1 MTLAIGP
8 AVRPHP
14 ASSSI
19 RRRCGLGKAGRR
31 KRLEIS
37 PFYSHMRH
45 QIGVHDDAEGKNQV
59 QRTRS
64 SVTAC
69 SLMGSCGVGARKTAS
84 ATRHYR
90 EIALK
95 LGDGQACVT
104 TMLLCGIVNT
114 QAGGRNDTGSRRGFV
129 RQPNRSAMEKKNR
142 SRRARKDRELTVAA
156 NRAHGNVGL
165 FPRRRPAPAPRRVR
179 RPPSVLAG
187 RASLR
192 VRSERREQPPAIR
205 ASGLEHAGRS
215 LGQAAAGLAAAAV
228 VSLTGFAGDV
238 SPLPPA
244 PARAESLTVA
254 FPVSKARE
262 VNRVQRTLVEAWGL
276 IRETFVD
283 PTFNHQDWDQKL
295 QQTMVEMFPL
305 KSEDAAY
312 NKIRGMLS
320 TLGDPFT
327 KIITPKEYQSF
338 RIGSDGNVQ
347 GVGVFINR
355 EPSSGR
361 LLVMDCIEGGPA
373 DRAGIR
379 EGDELVEIDG
389 KSVFGLDGEA
399 AAQRLRGHVGTT
411 VKVKLLEVFPYP
423 QHLSPSCPKL
433 YLICWVHSFMH
444 LLALKN
450 HLYCDI
456 IESCYVIA
464 TENKGSGKSRQ
475 KEVQIAREVI
485 NLSPLSTT
493 IISHR
498 SNDGQEC
505 KTGYVRLAA
514 FSQTAAAEMEN
525 AIKRM
530 EDDGVQSYILDLRNN
545 PGGLV
550 KAGLDVAQIW
560 LDGDET
566 LVNTVDRSG
575 DVLPINMTHGHSLTH
590 DPLVILVSPSFHVN
604 EGSASASEI
613 LAGAL
618 HDNGRA
624 ILVGHRTF
632 GKGKIQA
639 KYFPCAFVSVTELD
653 DGSALFITVAKYLS
667 PALHEIDQVGIQPDI
682 QCSPDVLSLPRAP
695 SLRGDGEASSLET
708 DSCIMVAEQALEIEQ
723 TKGSA
728 S

>member
-1 MTLAIGP
+1 MEM
-8 AVRPHP
+8 V
-14 ASSSI
+14 
-19 RRRCGLGKAGRR
+19 
-31 KRLEIS
+31 E
-37 PFYSHMRH
+37 
-45 QIGVHDDAEGKNQV
+45 
-59 QRTRS
+59 
-64 SVTAC
+64 C
-69 SLMGSCGVGARKTAS
+69 SLPAAAARA
-84 ATRHYR
+84 
-90 EIALK
+90 
-95 LGDGQACVT
+95 
-104 TMLLCGIVNT
+104 
-114 QAGGRNDTGSRRGFV
+114 
-129 RQPNRSAMEKKNR
+129 
-142 SRRARKDRELTVAA
+142 
-156 NRAHGNVGL
+156 
-165 FPRRRPAPAPRRVR
+165 PRPLPRRVR
-179 RPPSVLAG
+179 RPTTAAVLAG
-187 RASLR
+187 RARLR
-192 VRSERREQPPAIR
+192 VRSERREQPPPPPTVR
-205 ASGLEHAGRS
+205 ASGLEHGGRA

-228 VSLTGFAGDV
+228 VSLTGFIGDV
-238 SPLPPA
+238 SPLSPA
-244 PARAESLTVA
+244 VAQAESLTVA

-305 KSEDAAY
+305 KSADAAY
-312 NKIRGMLS
+312 SKISGMLS

-327 KIITPKEYQSF
+327 KIISPKEYQSF

-361 LLVMDCIEGGPA
+361 LLVMDCIQGGPA
-373 DRAGIR
+373 DRAGIH

-389 KSVFGLDGEA
+389 KSVLGLDGEA
-399 AAQRLRGHVGTT
+399 AAQRLRGRVGTT
-411 VKVKLLEVFPYP
+411 VKVKLL
-423 QHLSPSCPKL
+423 
-433 YLICWVHSFMH
+433 
-444 LLALKN
+444 
-450 HLYCDI
+450 DG
-456 IESCYVIA
+456 
-464 TENKGSGKSRQ
+464 TENRRSGRIRQ
-475 KEVQIAREVI
+475 KEVQISREVI
-485 NLSPLSTT
+485 NLSPLSTS

-498 SNDGQEC
+498 SDDGHEC

-530 EDDGVQSYILDLRNN
+530 EDEGVQSYILDLRNN

-566 LVNTVDRSG
+566 LVNTVDRDG
-575 DVLPINMTHGHSLTH
+575 NVLPINLIQGHSLTR
-590 DPLVILVSPSFHVN
+590 DPLVVLVN

-624 ILVGHRTF
+624 ILVGHKTF
-632 GKGKIQA
+632 GKGRIQ
-639 KYFPCAFVSVTELD
+639 SVTELD

-682 QCSPDVLSLPRAP
+682 QCSPDILSLPRAP
-695 SLRGDGEASSLET
+695 SLRENSEATSLEM
-708 DSCIMVAEQALEIEQ
+708 DSCIMIAEQALEIEQ

>member
-1 MTLAIGP
+1 MEMVECSLAATLAPRPLPGRVRKAPPRP
-8 AVRPHP
+8 AV
-14 ASSSI
+14 
-19 RRRCGLGKAGRR
+19 L
-31 KRLEIS
+31 
-37 PFYSHMRH
+37 
-45 QIGVHDDAEGKNQV
+45 
-59 QRTRS
+59 
-64 SVTAC
+64 
-69 SLMGSCGVGARKTAS
+69 VG
-84 ATRHYR
+84 
-90 EIALK
+90 
-95 LGDGQACVT
+95 
-104 TMLLCGIVNT
+104 
-114 QAGGRNDTGSRRGFV
+114 
-129 RQPNRSAMEKKNR
+129 
-142 SRRARKDRELTVAA
+142 RAR
-156 NRAHGNVGL
+156 
-165 FPRRRPAPAPRRVR
+165 
-179 RPPSVLAG
+179 
-187 RASLR
+187 LR
-192 VRSERREQPPAIR
+192 VRSARREQPPPPELVAVRSAFGTEHGGR
-205 ASGLEHAGRS
+205 A

-228 VSLTGFAGDV
+228 VSLTGFASDV
-238 SPLPPA
+238 SPLPTP

-254 FPVSKARE
+254 FPVAKARE

-305 KSEDAAY
+305 KSADAAY
-312 NKIRGMLS
+312 SKISGMLS

-327 KIITPKEYQSF
+327 RIISPMEYQSF

-361 LLVMDCIEGGPA
+361 LGGPA
-373 DRAGIR
+373 DRAGIH

-389 KSVFGLDGEA
+389 KSVSGLDGEA
-399 AAQRLRGHVGTT
+399 AAQRLRGRVGTT
-411 VKVKLLEVFPYP
+411 VKVKLLDGTD
-423 QHLSPSCPKL
+423 
-433 YLICWVHSFMH
+433 
-444 LLALKN
+444 N
-450 HLYCDI
+450 DR
-456 IESCYVIA
+456 
-464 TENKGSGKSRQ
+464 GGKIRQ
-475 KEVQIAREVI
+475 KEVQLSREII

-498 SNDGQEC
+498 SGDGHEC

-525 AIKRM
+525 AVKRM
-530 EDDGVQSYILDLRNN
+530 EDEGVESYILDLRNN

-566 LVNTVDRSG
+566 LVNTIDREG
-575 DVLPINMTHGHSLTH
+575 NVLPINMIQGHSLTH
-590 DPLVILVSPSFHVN
+590 DPLVVLVN

-624 ILVGHRTF
+624 IL
-632 GKGKIQA
+632 
-639 KYFPCAFVSVTELD
+639 SVTELD

-682 QCSPDVLSLPRAP
+682 QCSPDILSLPRTP
-695 SLRGDGEASSLET
+695 SLRENSGPTSLEM

>member
-1 MTLAIGP
+1 MEM
-8 AVRPHP
+8 V
-14 ASSSI
+14 
-19 RRRCGLGKAGRR
+19 
-31 KRLEIS
+31 
-37 PFYSHMRH
+37 
-45 QIGVHDDAEGKNQV
+45 EG
-59 QRTRS
+59 S
-64 SVTAC
+64 
-69 SLMGSCGVGARKTAS
+69 
-84 ATRHYR
+84 
-90 EIALK
+90 
-95 LGDGQACVT
+95 
-104 TMLLCGIVNT
+104 
-114 QAGGRNDTGSRRGFV
+114 
-129 RQPNRSAMEKKNR
+129 
-142 SRRARKDRELTVAA
+142 VAA
-156 NRAHGNVGL
+156 ARA
-165 FPRRRPAPAPRRVR
+165 PRLLPRRVR
-179 RPPSVLAG
+179 RPATTAAVLAG
-187 RASLR
+187 RARLQ
-192 VRSERREQPPAIR
+192 VRSERREQPPAVR
-205 ASGLEHAGRS
+205 ASVPEHGGRS

-228 VSLTGFAGDV
+228 VSLTGFAGDL

-244 PARAESLTVA
+244 PAQAESLTVA

-312 NKIRGMLS
+312 SKLRGMLS

-327 KIITPKEYQSF
+327 QIITPKEYQSF

-347 GVGVFINR
+347 GVGVFINK

-373 DRAGIR
+373 DRAGVR

-389 KSVFGLDGEA
+389 KSVSGLDGEA
-399 AAQRLRGHVGTT
+399 AAQRLRGRVGTT
-411 VKVKLLEVFPYP
+411 VKVKLL
-423 QHLSPSCPKL
+423 HGT
-433 YLICWVHSFMH
+433 
-444 LLALKN
+444 
-450 HLYCDI
+450 
-456 IESCYVIA
+456 ESGR
-464 TENKGSGKSRQ
+464 NGKIRQ
-475 KEVQIAREVI
+475 KEVQISREVI
-485 NLSPLSTT
+485 NLSPLSTS

-498 SNDGQEC
+498 SYDGQEC

-530 EDDGVQSYILDLRNN
+530 EDEGVQSYILDLRNN

-550 KAGLDVAQIW
+550 KAGLDVAQMW

-566 LVNTVDRSG
+566 LVNTVDRNG
-575 DVLPINMTHGHSLTH
+575 DVLPINMSQGHSLTH
-590 DPLVILVSPSFHVN
+590 DPLVVLVN

-624 ILVGHRTF
+624 IL
-632 GKGKIQA
+632 
-639 KYFPCAFVSVTELD
+639 SVTELD

-682 QCSPDVLSLPRAP
+682 QCSPDILSLPRAP
-695 SLRGDGEASSLET
+695 SLSENNEASSLET
-708 DSCIMVAEQALEIEQ
+708 DSCIMVAEQALEIQQ

>member
-1 MTLAIGP
+1 MEMVECSLAATLAP
-8 AVRPHP
+8 RPLP
-14 ASSSI
+14 
-19 RRRCGLGKAGRR
+19 G
-31 KRLEIS
+31 
-37 PFYSHMRH
+37 
-45 QIGVHDDAEGKNQV
+45 
-59 QRTRS
+59 
-64 SVTAC
+64 
-69 SLMGSCGVGARKTAS
+69 
-84 ATRHYR
+84 
-90 EIALK
+90 
-95 LGDGQACVT
+95 
-104 TMLLCGIVNT
+104 
-114 QAGGRNDTGSRRGFV
+114 
-129 RQPNRSAMEKKNR
+129 
-142 SRRARKDRELTVAA
+142 RARKA
-156 NRAHGNVGL
+156 
-165 FPRRRPAPAPRRVR
+165 PPRPA
-179 RPPSVLAG
+179 VLAAG
-187 RASLR
+187 RARLQ
-192 VRSERREQPPAIR
+192 VRSARREQPPPPAPVRDASSGTERSGR
-205 ASGLEHAGRS
+205 A

-238 SPLPPA
+238 SPLPAP

-254 FPVSKARE
+254 FPVAKARE

-305 KSEDAAY
+305 KSADAAY
-312 NKIRGMLS
+312 GKISGMLS

-327 KIITPKEYQSF
+327 RIISPAEYQSF

-361 LLVMDCIEGGPA
+361 LLVMDCIQGGPA
-373 DRAGIR
+373 DRAGIH

-389 KSVFGLDGEA
+389 KSVSGLDGEA
-399 AAQRLRGHVGTT
+399 AAQRLRGRVGTT
-411 VKVKLLEVFPYP
+411 VKVKLLDGTDNDRGGR
-423 QHLSPSCPKL
+423 
-433 YLICWVHSFMH
+433 I
-444 LLALKN
+444 
-450 HLYCDI
+450 
-456 IESCYVIA
+456 
-464 TENKGSGKSRQ
+464 RQ
-475 KEVQIAREVI
+475 KEVQLSREII

-498 SNDGQEC
+498 SDNGHEC
-505 KTGYVRLAA
+505 KTGYVRLAS
-514 FSQTAAAEMEN
+514 FSQ
-525 AIKRM
+525 
-530 EDDGVQSYILDLRNN
+530 
-545 PGGLV
+545 GGLV

-566 LVNTVDRSG
+566 LVNTIDREG
-575 DVLPINMTHGHSLTH
+575 NVLPINMIQGHSLTH
-590 DPLVILVSPSFHVN
+590 DPLVVLVN

-632 GKGKIQA
+632 GKGKIQ
-639 KYFPCAFVSVTELD
+639 SVTELD
-653 DGSALFITVAKYLS
+653 DGSALFISVAKYLS

-682 QCSPDVLSLPRAP
+682 QCSPDILSLPRAP
-695 SLRGDGEASSLET
+695 SLRENGEASSLEM